1 VGWWGPVDHHLG
13 HLAALLGRHD
23 EAERRLRNALRI
35 EQRMGAHPFEARTLA
50 GLASVVRVTN
60 PVDAPRL
67 AADAI
72 AVAKAVG
79 ADGIITEVDAILAAT
94 S

>member
-1 VGWWGPVDHHLG
+1 
-13 HLAALLGRHD
+13 
-23 EAERRLRNALRI
+23 
-35 EQRMGAHPFEARTLA
+35 MGAHPFEARTLA